1 MIATENG
8 EQESAQHVRSAV
20 ESLSSMDEA
29 VEFGSLSVSAHG
41 RLQHG
46 AAVSDLAFA
55 LINKGIHFRCLWR
68 MRPRAMLLVTA
79 DLGKLPYSIEASASR
94 FALKR
99 LIEATPA
106 EVKWRFTLTENHDMR
121 LMAAV
126 SPPVPH
132 TLTSV
137 IAGLVA
143 LILEIRPFTDLMG
156 KLLSA
161 PVPSRQGPNPAAP

>member
-1 MIATENG
+1 MSAIGNG
-8 EQESAQHVRSAV
+8 EQGSAQRVRSVV
-20 ESLSSMDEA
+20 EFLTGMDEA

-68 MRPRAMLLVTA
+68 MQPRAMLIVTT
-79 DLGKLPYSIEASASR
+79 DLGKLPYSIETSASR

-106 EVKWRFTLTENHDMR
+106 EVKWRFALTEDHDMR
-121 LMAAV
+121 LMAV
-126 SPPVPH
+126 VLPPVPH

-156 KLLSA
+156 ELLSA
-161 PVPSRQGPNPAAP
+161 PEPSRQDPNPAVP